1 MKYVK
6 FAHGMAIEITNY
18 TVMCC
23 SKMKS
28 EVGGVWKEKIQNGEK
43 KGEKCVAHVE
53 GKMIEIIFLTQAEMH
68 PKVWGCFLL

>member
-6 FAHGMAIEITNY
+6 FSHGMVMETTNY

-28 EVGGVWKEKIQNGEK
+28 KAGGLWKGKEKNTKWRKER
-43 KGEKCVAHVE
+43 
-53 GKMIEIIFLTQAEMH
+53 
-68 PKVWGCFLL
+68 